1 MPAERISKRL
11 ARAGVC
17 SRREAETLIQQGR
30 VRVNGDIITSPALNV
45 EATDKIHVDDE
56 PIKLPDIA
64 RLWKYHKPRGL
75 ICSTVDD
82 KNRPTIFA
90 DLENHAPHLPR
101 LMSVGR
107 LDYNSE
113 GLLLL
118 TNSGTLSR
126 HLELPSTGWIRR
138 YKVRVLGRPKTDT
151 LKKLKD
157 GITVEGVVYGSI
169 EATVDTQKEEGA
181 NVWLIIKLKEGK
193 NREIRK
199 VMEHVGHPVNRLIRL
214 SYGPFQL
221 GKLNKHEIEEIPES
235 VLKDQFGSAWTTF

>member
-1 MPAERISKRL
+1 MPAERIAKRL
-11 ARAGVC
+11 ARAGIC
-17 SRREAETLIQQGR
+17 SRREAEALIQQGR
-30 VRVNGDIITSPALNV
+30 VRVNGNLITSPALNV
-45 EATDKIHVDDE
+45 EATDKIQVDGE
-56 PIKLPDIA
+56 LIKQADIT

-75 ICSTVDD
+75 ICSTSDE
-82 KNRPTIFA
+82 KNRPTIFE
-90 DLENHAPHLPR
+90 DLEKRAPHLPR

-118 TNSGTLSR
+118 TNSGALSR

-138 YKVRVLGRPKTDT
+138 YKVRVLGRPTTET
-151 LKKLKD
+151 LEKLKD
-157 GITVEGVVYGSI
+157 GLTVEGVVYGSI
-169 EATVDTQKEEGA
+169 EATLDTQKEEGA
-181 NVWLIIKLKEGK
+181 NVWLLMKLKEGK

-199 VMEHVGHPVNRLIRL
+199 VMEYLGYPVNRLIRL

-221 GKLNKHEIEEIPES
+221 GKLNKNEIEEIPES